1 MELNVLTLRH
11 AKSLGRLALEKLLR
25 RDARA
30 AGRSPR
36 AGAAVVDDA
45 IDVRAFLAA
54 NDMRTLVH
62 RAEEYFSTLGDWTY
76 HLAKPFS
83 TTADAPGLLINFAG
97 MIQGLRL
104 FPGARVLDFGA
115 GTGWTSRFLTQ
126 LGCEVVLVDV
136 SRTALT
142 IAQEVYRRQPV
153 FGPQPPPSFLL
164 FDGHHIALRAQSV
177 DRILCFDSFHHT
189 PNPDEVL
196 REFAR
201 VLRPG
206 GIAAFAEPG
215 PHHSK
220 SPQSQSEMKTY
231 GVLENDIDVHA
242 IWSTARAAGFRDLK
256 INAYNI
262 PQHLLSIDQYDD
274 LLAGGVPYLRW
285 AESTRS
291 FLRDVRNFFLYQAGE
306 EVRDSRT
313 VDGLAH
319 TMTAPEAIDVT
330 AGPPIELDVTVA
342 NSGSATWLPSARE
355 FGGVSLGVHLLSAAG
370 DVIAFDHHWQAV
382 SASVVPPGA
391 ELQVHVTMPPLAAG
405 SYLLELDMVANRVA
419 WFAQVG
425 SAARR
430 VRVNVTGAAAPASAN
445 GSSLAT

>member
-11 AKSLGRLALEKLLR
+11 AKSLGRLALEKLFR
-25 RDARA
+25 REARA
-30 AGRSPR
+30 ARRAPR
-36 AGAAVVDDA
+36 AEAAVGDA
-45 IDVRAFLAA
+45 IDVRAFLAS
-54 NDMRTLVH
+54 NDMRLLVR
-62 RAEEYFSTLGDWTY
+62 RAEEYFSTLNDWTY

-83 TTADAPGLLINFAG
+83 NASDAPGLLINFAG

-142 IAQEVYRRQPV
+142 IAQELYRTQPV
-153 FGPQPPPSFLL
+153 IGAQPSPSFLL
-164 FDGHHIALRAQSV
+164 FDGHRLALRAESV
-177 DRILCFDSFHHT
+177 DRILCFDSFHHA
-189 PNPDEVL
+189 PNPDDVL

-231 GVLENDIDVHA
+231 GVLENDVDIHA
-242 IWSTARAAGFRDLK
+242 IWATARAAGFRDLK
-256 INAYNI
+256 LNAYNI

-291 FLRDVRNFFLYQAGE
+291 FMRDVRNFFLYQSGE
-306 EVRDSRT
+306 EVSDSRRSE
-313 VDGLAH
+313 GLAH
-319 TMTAPEAIDVT
+319 TITAPQAISAASGT
-330 AGPPIELDVTVA
+330 PIEFDVTVV
-342 NSGSATWLPSARE
+342 NSGTASWLPSARE
-355 FGGVSLGVHLLSAAG
+355 FGGVSLGVHLLNAAG
-370 DVIAFDHHWQAV
+370 DVIAFDHHWQAI
-382 SASVVPPGA
+382 SASNVASGA
-391 ELQVHVTMPPLAAG
+391 ELHVHVTMPPLDAG
-405 SYLLELDMVANRVA
+405 AYVLELDMVANRVA
-419 WFAQVG
+419 WFAQLG

-430 VRVNVTGAAAPASAN
+430 VRLNVTS
-445 GSSLAT
+445 